1 MLRSPMKI
9 QLAAPWIVLAVL
21 NLSLPAVPAATVEGT
36 RVSNMACDNFY
47 FNAIAGPATVRI
59 DKFAVYAYHQEST
72 RYYVYYH
79 PGEFAGTENDA
90 AAWTL
95 VSTAS
100 VRPTG
105 WDNPFELSA
114 GARSSPPVKRG
125 RS

>member
-1 MLRSPMKI
+1 M
-9 QLAAPWIVLAVL
+9 
-21 NLSLPAVPAATVEGT
+21 
-36 RVSNMACDNFY
+36 
-47 FNAIAGPATVRI
+47 RI

-90 AAWTL
+90 AVWTL

-114 GARSSPPVKRG
+114 GGTFIAAGQTGAFLICADLANDNGALWGGADGELANGDLTVTVGRWLARLNETTPKHYRARG
-125 RS
+125 